1 MKLIVGLGNPGRE
14 YSTTRHNIGFAVLNT
29 LARKNGIN
37 FNKHYCHARAG
48 EGRIAGT
55 EVALAR
61 PQTYMNLS
69 GESVSALMRRYRLKT
84 SDLLVVHDD
93 LDLPLGRIRL
103 RAGGS
108 AGGHNGLK
116 SIIAS
121 TGSIEFARL
130 KIGIGRPNNEAD
142 SRTEVVGHVL
152 SVFDPAE
159 RRTVEITVA
168 RAVEAIEMFIE
179 NGLEVAMNR
188 FNRFEEGSDTGR
200 TGGLIL
206 E

>member
-14 YSTTRHNIGFAVLNT
+14 YSATRHNIGFAVLSA

-37 FNKHYCHARAG
+37 FDKRCCHARAG

-55 EVALAR
+55 EVILAR

-69 GESVSALMRRYRLKT
+69 GEAVSALMRRYRLKT

-116 SIIAS
+116 SIIAA

-130 KIGIGRPNNEAD
+130 KIGIGRPDNEAE
-142 SRTEVVGHVL
+142 SRTEVVDHVL
-152 SVFDPAE
+152 SGFDSAE
-159 RRTVEITVA
+159 RRIVEVAVA
-168 RAVEAIEMFIE
+168 RAVEAIETFIE
-179 NGLEVAMNR
+179 YGLEAAMNR
-188 FNRFEEGSDTGR
+188 FNRFEECSDTD
-200 TGGLIL
+200 
-206 E
+206 